1 MLKHDLKHENEN
13 PYLHLPCLLNI
24 LIIHPLPVKIY
35 LDASIVQSRKEKML
49 SIWFLAIDN
58 NFLTAQYKHYFS
70 LQPNDGGYERSGHV
84 FNTTQ
89 TVNKDLFGS

>member
-1 MLKHDLKHENEN
+1 
-13 PYLHLPCLLNI
+13 
-24 LIIHPLPVKIY
+24 
-35 LDASIVQSRKEKML
+35 ML

-70 LQPNDGGYERSGHV
+70 LQRDDGGYERSGHV